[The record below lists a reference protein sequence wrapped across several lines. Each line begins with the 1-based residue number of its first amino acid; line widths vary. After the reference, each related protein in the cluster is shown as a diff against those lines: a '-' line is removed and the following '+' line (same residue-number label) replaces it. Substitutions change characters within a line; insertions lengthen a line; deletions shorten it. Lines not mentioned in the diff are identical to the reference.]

1 VQFPIA
7 RLELLLL
14 QEQWVVEEAERVE
27 DVEVVLLRQD
37 EGVVDELLEASLQGV
52 FVAFAG

>member
-1 VQFPIA
+1 
-7 RLELLLL
+7 LLL